1 MADHVGAGAAVLT
14 PLYELIK
21 AHVFA
26 AERIHGDDTTVPV
39 LAKIKTRTGR
49 LWAYVRD
56 DRPFGAEPIR
66 PRLCSST
73 HPIGPVS
80 TPPAASRRIFR
91 VSAGRRL
98 CRVQH
103 GLQAGS
109 KARPDH
115 GSGMLGS
122 RKTRVL

>member
-80 TPPAASRRIFR
+80 TPQRHL
-91 VSAGRRL
+91 AGYS
-98 CRVQH
+98 
-103 GLQAGS
+103 GFLQADAYAGFNTVT
-109 KARPDH
+109 
-115 GSGMLGS
+115 SGVNF
-122 RKTRVL
+122 T